1 MTDFLN
7 KIKAFDIEAKILSS
21 LNPKTTKIFMALIA
35 LNILTYII
43 FFTEHPLHNH
53 GFRMPWIEPK
63 HGYPHGR
70 WFNMLLS
77 YLTNKADIP
86 AILPLIAIL
95 MCITSGFMA
104 LRIWKFDLSSIET
117 FIVIGLLTT
126 YPAYLAFYYFSWTTV
141 LFMNGTFFALLATV
155 SCRALRLSH
164 IIPGGALVTIMMA
177 SYQPSIS
184 VFVTVSALACISAIM
199 TSQKALSFHV
209 FKPLIARALAAITG
223 LIGYVVSIKLTGVQ
237 AHSTKGVELSEVP
250 MRIKKVIEVSIEQF
264 TITQPEFMSFMKVL
278 LGILIIAAILSS
290 LWLVRKSIGKTLVLL
305 ILWAGAI
312 LATKTMYLLSPDV
325 QYYEYRYN
333 TAAAFL
339 YGFAAAIL
347 LQGLGIKIIK
357 SIALIFTSFI
367 LLRFVQADLTR
378 QEVLLRG
385 QQHDIAFANRI
396 LTRIENLPDL
406 DITKPYDLIRVGSYP
421 HYRDQLL
428 RTHNHSWEMK
438 GDNHLDDAR
447 LTAAWADED
456 IFIHLGSS
464 VKFKHRGFDPAFYK
478 KAKEAKAKLLEGRKK
493 WPDQSS
499 VFISDDKI
507 IIYLE

>member
-1 MTDFLN
+1 MTDIFK
-7 KIKAFDIEAKILSS
+7 KIKVFDIEAKILSV
-21 LNPKTTKIFMALIA
+21 LDPKITKIFIALIA
-35 LNILTYII
+35 LNIFTYII

-53 GFRMPWIEPK
+53 GFRMPWVEPN
-63 HGYPHGR
+63 HGYHQGR

-86 AILPLIAIL
+86 AIVPLIAIL
-95 MCITSGFMA
+95 MCISSGFMA
-104 LRIWKFDLSSIET
+104 LRIWKFDLSYIET

-126 YPAYLAFYYFSWTTV
+126 YPAYLAFYYFSWSTV
-141 LFMNGTFFALLATV
+141 LFMNGTFFALLAAV

-164 IIPGGALVTIMMA
+164 VILGGALVTIMMA

-184 VFVTVSALACISAIM
+184 VFVTTSALASISAIM
-199 TSQKALSFHV
+199 RSQKALSFDL
-209 FKPLIARALAAITG
+209 FKPLIARALAAVIG

-237 AHSTKGVELSEVP
+237 AHSTKTVKLSEMP
-250 MRIKKVIEVSIEQF
+250 TRLKKVIEISIEQF
-264 TITQPEFMSFMKVL
+264 TITQPEFMSFMKIL
-278 LGILIIAAILSS
+278 LGILIVTAFLSS
-290 LWLVRKSIGKTLVLL
+290 LWLVRKSIGKIPVLI

-325 QYYEYRYN
+325 QYFEYRYN

-347 LQGLGIKIIK
+347 LHGLGIKTIK
-357 SIALIFTSFI
+357 SIAFIFTSFI
-367 LLRFVQADLTR
+367 LLRFIQADLTR

-385 QQHDIAFANRI
+385 QQHDIALANRI
-396 LTRIENLPDL
+396 LMRIENLPDL

-421 HYRDQLL
+421 HYRDQLF
-428 RTHNHSWEMK
+428 RAHNHSWEMK
-438 GDNHLDDAR
+438 GDYHLDDAR

-464 VKFKHRGFDPAFYK
+464 VRFKHRGFDPAFSK